1 MPGHHTPKAHHHPHH
16 PKHPVA
22 KKPMGGQKKPVAH
35 HPHAN
40 KISKPV
46 AKKTAGR
53 YELTMDGEAVV
64 WIGMAEM
71 VN

>member
-16 PKHPVA
+16 PKHPVH
-22 KKPMGGQKKPVAH
+22 KKPATPKPVVH

-64 WIGMAEM
+64 WIGMNEWQS
-71 VN
+71 